1 MAVVCDSTVTVEVVV
16 RASEEPQSLACLED
30 REYDLPYIFQT
41 SQRERCSYQL
51 CDKFADF
58 KRHGIGITAW
68 FGGLAG
74 SSGREPY

>member
-1 MAVVCDSTVTVEVVV
+1 V
-16 RASEEPQSLACLED
+16 RLNGDGGGGCQSLRGTPEPGLSVED